1 MVDEATV
8 AIPTLGTTLAQNGQ
22 PIGQI
27 MDITGPQLS
36 TDTDEITNHSSPD
49 HTEEFIATIKRTGEI
64 TFPLVFNPGDEA
76 HMALFTAWQN
86 RSLDDYVMT
95 FPDEEGNTGEGAS
108 WSFNA
113 YCTGFSN
120 SAPVTGHLAADITL
134 RPSGSPQF
142 SSSPSAS

>member
-1 MVDEATV
+1 MVDSV
-8 AIPTLGTTLAQNGQ
+8 AIPTLGTTISKNGQ

-36 TDTDEITNHSSPD
+36 TDTDEITNHSSPE

-64 TFPLVFNPGDEA
+64 SFPLVFNPGDAEHA
-76 HMALFTAWQN
+76 DLYQSWFD
-86 RSLDDYVMT
+86 RSKDAYVMT
-95 FPDEEGNTGEGAS
+95 FPDEDGNAGMGAS

-120 SAPVTGHLAADITL
+120 AAPVTGHLAADITL
-134 RPSGSPQF
+134 RPSGAPVF
-142 SSSPSAS
+142 DATPS